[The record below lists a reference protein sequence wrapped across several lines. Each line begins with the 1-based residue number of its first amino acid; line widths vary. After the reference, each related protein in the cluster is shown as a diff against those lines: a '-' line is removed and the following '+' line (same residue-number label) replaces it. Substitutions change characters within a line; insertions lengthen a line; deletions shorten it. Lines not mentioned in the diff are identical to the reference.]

1 MNEKRKER
9 EIKRYTI
16 VSVTVV
22 SEWRMF
28 HGIFHWKGARSC
40 YSIFFYIILNSFKKQ
55 ERIPK
60 DAALWYKEV
69 IKINEVIKT
78 NGECLNIHDDRRV

>member
-1 MNEKRKER
+1 MAFFVGMELAAA
-9 EIKRYTI
+9 I
-16 VSVTVV
+16 V
-22 SEWRMF
+22 
-28 HGIFHWKGARSC
+28 
-40 YSIFFYIILNSFKKQ
+40 YFFYIILNSFKKQ

-69 IKINEVIKT
+69 IKINKVIKI

>member
-1 MNEKRKER
+1 MRNKK
-9 EIKRYTI
+9 YTI

-28 HGIFHWKGARSC
+28 HRIFHWNGTRSC
-40 YSIFFYIILNSFKKQ
+40 YSIFFYIILDSLKKQ

-69 IKINEVIKT
+69 IKIN
-78 NGECLNIHDDRRV
+78 GECLNIHDDRRV